1 MKETSRDDEPAHE
14 QARARMSASDAAQ
27 WEDIQR
33 WKEAQISPRRPRVI
47 SQRLRSYLMAP
58 LSTIVS
64 VARKVPGGAAVARA
78 VSAVGL
84 GLMEKATSVS
94 EASVR
99 RRLILKAYREAGYD
113 VECLQDI
120 RRLGLDL
127 DQIRPVRP
135 HLKIAYSSAAAA
147 EGAFS
152 GVVASGGSIAAVLGL
167 GVASA
172 PGIALTASVV
182 ALDIATFLGAATRL
196 VSHTA
201 AYYGYDTVDP
211 AENLFA
217 TMVLS
222 QAIDPESAGEGAV
235 VEKQTTMIAF
245 NKVMRDVAKRGP
257 MDSVGTNVF
266 SAAINSLVASL
277 GARLASLKIA
287 QIVPFVGIVVGA
299 FVNASLMRTI
309 GDTADHLYRE
319 RFLAERYGYIDE
331 AGEGS
336 TGVVSAQLADEIS
349 ADIAS
354 YVELTQTEGRSR

>member
-1 MKETSRDDEPAHE
+1 M
-14 QARARMSASDAAQ
+14 
-27 WEDIQR
+27 
-33 WKEAQISPRRPRVI
+33 
-47 SQRLRSYLMAP
+47 
-58 LSTIVS
+58 
-64 VARKVPGGAAVARA
+64 
-78 VSAVGL
+78 
-84 GLMEKATSVS
+84 
-94 EASVR
+94 
-99 RRLILKAYREAGYD
+99 
-113 VECLQDI
+113 
-120 RRLGLDL
+120 
-127 DQIRPVRP
+127 RP

-257 MDSVGTNVF
+257 VDSVGTNVF
-266 SAAINSLVASL
+266 SAAINSLVASI

-287 QIVPFVGIVVGA
+287 QIVPFIGIIVGA

-331 AGEGS
+331 AGEDS
-336 TGVVSAQLADEIS
+336 TGVVSSQLADEIS

>member
-1 MKETSRDDEPAHE
+1 MKETSRGHEPANE
-14 QARARMSASDAAQ
+14 QARARMSAGDAAQ
-27 WEDIQR
+27 WEEIQH
-33 WKEAQISPRRPRVI
+33 WKEAQISPRRLRVI

-58 LSTIVS
+58 LGTIVS

-99 RRLILKAYREAGYD
+99 RRRILRAYRKAGYD
-113 VECLQDI
+113 VECLEDI

-152 GVVASGGSIAAVLGL
+152 GVVASGASIAAVLGL

-172 PGIALTASVV
+172 PGIALTASVI

-257 MDSVGTNVF
+257 MNSVGTNVF

-336 TGVVSAQLADEIS
+336 TGVVSADLADEIS
-349 ADIAS
+349 ANIAA

>member
-1 MKETSRDDEPAHE
+1 MCIRDSLE
-14 QARARMSASDAAQ
+14 
-27 WEDIQR
+27 
-33 WKEAQISPRRPRVI
+33 
-47 SQRLRSYLMAP
+47 
-58 LSTIVS
+58 
-64 VARKVPGGAAVARA
+64 
-78 VSAVGL
+78 
-84 GLMEKATSVS
+84 
-94 EASVR
+94 
-99 RRLILKAYREAGYD
+99 
-113 VECLQDI
+113 DI

-152 GVVASGGSIAAVLGL
+152 GVVASGASIAAVLCL

-222 QAIDPESAGEGAV
+222 QAIDPESAGESAV

-257 MDSVGTNVF
+257 VDSVGTNVF

-336 TGVVSAQLADEIS
+336 TGVVSTDLADKIS
-349 ADIAS
+349 ADIAA

>member
-1 MKETSRDDEPAHE
+1 M
-14 QARARMSASDAAQ
+14 
-27 WEDIQR
+27 
-33 WKEAQISPRRPRVI
+33 
-47 SQRLRSYLMAP
+47 
-58 LSTIVS
+58 
-64 VARKVPGGAAVARA
+64 
-78 VSAVGL
+78 
-84 GLMEKATSVS
+84 
-94 EASVR
+94 
-99 RRLILKAYREAGYD
+99 
-113 VECLQDI
+113 
-120 RRLGLDL
+120 
-127 DQIRPVRP
+127 
-135 HLKIAYSSAAAA
+135 
-147 EGAFS
+147 
-152 GVVASGGSIAAVLGL
+152 
-167 GVASA
+167 
-172 PGIALTASVV
+172 
-182 ALDIATFLGAATRL
+182 
-196 VSHTA
+196 SHTA

-257 MDSVGTNVF
+257 MNSVGTNVF

-331 AGEGS
+331 AREGS
-336 TGVVSAQLADEIS
+336 TGVVSADLADEIS
-349 ADIAS
+349 ADIAA

>member
-1 MKETSRDDEPAHE
+1 MKETSKDDESVNQQVPT
-14 QARARMSASDAAQ
+14 RMSAGDAAQ
-27 WEDIQR
+27 WEEIQR

-47 SQRLRSYLMAP
+47 SQRVRSYLMAP
-58 LSTIVS
+58 LGKVVS
-64 VARKVPGGAAVARA
+64 FARKVPGGEPISRA
-78 VSAVGL
+78 VSSAAL
-84 GLMEKATSVS
+84 RLMEKTTSVS

-99 RRLILKAYREAGYD
+99 RRLILKAYRKAGYD
-113 VECLQDI
+113 VECLEDI
-120 RRLGLDL
+120 RSLGLSL

-135 HLKIAYSSAAAA
+135 HLKIAYSSAAAV
-147 EGAFS
+147 EGALS
-152 GVVASGGSIAAVLGL
+152 GVIASGGSVAAVLGL
-167 GVASA
+167 GIASA

-201 AYYGYDTVDP
+201 AYYGYDTVEP
-211 AENLFA
+211 AENFFA

-257 MDSVGTNVF
+257 MGGVGNNVF
-266 SAAINSLVASL
+266 SAAMNSLVASL

-287 QIVPFVGIVVGA
+287 QIVPFIGIIVGA

-331 AGEGS
+331 AGEDS
-336 TGVVSAQLADEIS
+336 AGVVSASLADEIS
-349 ADIAS
+349 ADIAY
-354 YVELTQTEGRSR
+354 YVELTKSEGHSR

>member
-1 MKETSRDDEPAHE
+1 MKETSRGHEPANE
-14 QARARMSASDAAQ
+14 QARARMSAGDAAQ
-27 WEDIQR
+27 WEEIQR
-33 WKEAQISPRRPRVI
+33 WKEAQISPRRLRVI

-58 LSTIVS
+58 LGTIVS

-99 RRLILKAYREAGYD
+99 RRRILRAYRKAGYD
-113 VECLQDI
+113 VECLEDI

-152 GVVASGGSIAAVLGL
+152 GVVASGASIAAVLGL

-172 PGIALTASVV
+172 PGIALTASVI

-217 TMVLS
+217 TMVL
-222 QAIDPESAGEGAV
+222 
-235 VEKQTTMIAF
+235 
-245 NKVMRDVAKRGP
+245 
-257 MDSVGTNVF
+257 
-266 SAAINSLVASL
+266 
-277 GARLASLKIA
+277 LASDRS
-287 QIVPFVGIVVGA
+287 G
-299 FVNASLMRTI
+299 
-309 GDTADHLYRE
+309 E
-319 RFLAERYGYIDE
+319 RRGR
-331 AGEGS
+331 
-336 TGVVSAQLADEIS
+336 
-349 ADIAS
+349 
-354 YVELTQTEGRSR
+354 RSRGEADDDDRLQQGDARRRQARTDE